1 MNSAR
6 DSFERR
12 LLQLKRRLMREA
24 SIAVAMLEA
33 ALKALWN
40 LDVDAAKRVRRS
52 DDRVD
57 QEEVQIELQAYQ
69 LLTLEQPVARDFRIL
84 AFILKAN
91 SDIERVADHATS
103 IAKLVARFQ
112 PPPGA
117 MQWPTALRDLGER
130 VPMSCHQL
138 MRAVLDENAEAARA
152 VVAADET
159 IDRLD
164 RQLFREAVDLITAD
178 PQTVNNGLL
187 MYRIS
192 RELERVGDLM
202 ASIAEEVVYL
212 VTGEIIRHAGKKK
225 DKAAG

>member
-1 MNSAR
+1 
-6 DSFERR
+6 
-12 LLQLKRRLMREA
+12 MREA
-24 SIAVAMLEA
+24 AVAVAMLEA
-33 ALKALWN
+33 SLHALWK

-69 LLTLEQPVARDFRIL
+69 LMTLEQPVARDFRIL

-103 IAKLVARFQ
+103 VAKLIPRFQ
-112 PPPGA
+112 KPIGA
-117 MQWPTALRDLGER
+117 VRWPTALVELGER
-130 VPMSCHQL
+130 VPMCCHQL
-138 MRAVLDENAEAARA
+138 MRAVLEEDAGAART

-164 RQLFREAVDLITAD
+164 QQLFREVVDLIGAD
-178 PQTVNNGLL
+178 PGAVNNGLL

-212 VTGEIIRHAGKKK
+212 VTGEIIRHAGKNKH
-225 DKAAG
+225 KATGS